1 MKAVRKGGHGGL
13 FADAGKRYGAR
24 MSSPA
29 LIRII
34 LAVALV
40 VLAADQLSK
49 WYVVEALGLQQRLY
63 IPVMPPFL
71 TFKMAWNT
79 GVNFG
84 LFGGGSQATRW
95 VLIGI
100 SVAVSAALIWWVLRR
115 QSAPMALGAGLVL
128 GGAIGNAIDRVRH
141 GAVADFLNT
150 SCCGIEN
157 PFSFN
162 VADIAI
168 FLGAVWIALK
178 A

>member
-1 MKAVRKGGHGGL
+1 MTPPITSSSL
-13 FADAGKRYGAR
+13 F
-24 MSSPA
+24 
-29 LIRII
+29 RII
-34 LAVALV
+34 VVVALL

-49 WYVVEALGLQQRLY
+49 WWVVEAMGLEERLA
-63 IPVMPPFL
+63 IPVLPPFL

-79 GVNFG
+79 GINFG
-84 LFGGGSQATRW
+84 LFGGGSEVTRW

-100 SVAVSAALIWWVLRR
+100 SVAVSAALVWWVLRR
-115 QSAPMALGAGLVL
+115 RSRAMAYGAGLVL

-150 SCCGIEN
+150 SCCGIDN

-162 VADIAI
+162 IADIAI
-168 FLGAVWIALK
+168 FLGAVWIALR

>member
-1 MKAVRKGGHGGL
+1 MIATVTSSASSSGL
-13 FADAGKRYGAR
+13 V
-24 MSSPA
+24 
-29 LIRII
+29 RII
-34 LAVALV
+34 AVVAVA

-49 WYVVEALGLQQRLY
+49 WWVVDVMGLDERLV
-63 IPVMPPFL
+63 IPVLPPLL

-84 LFGGGSQATRW
+84 LFGGGSDAMRW
-95 VLIGI
+95 VLIAI
-100 SVAVSAALIWWVLRR
+100 SVIVSAALVWWVLRR
-115 QSAPMALGAGLVL
+115 RSRPMAYGAGLVL
-128 GGAIGNAIDRVRH
+128 GGAIGNAIDRFRH

-150 SCCGIEN
+150 SCCGIDN

>member
-1 MKAVRKGGHGGL
+1 MK
-13 FADAGKRYGAR
+13 
-24 MSSPA
+24 SPPV
-29 LIRII
+29 LRII
-34 LAVALV
+34 LVVGTLV
-40 VLAADQLSK
+40 LVADQLSK
-49 WYVVEALGLQQRLY
+49 WYVVELLELRQRLV
-63 IPVMPPFL
+63 IPVLPPLL

-84 LFGGGSQATRW
+84 LFGGGHEATRW
-95 VLIGI
+95 ILVLI
-100 SVAVSAALIWWVLRR
+100 SVAVSAALVWWVMRR
-115 QSAPMALGAGLVL
+115 QSRPLALGAGLVL

-168 FLGAVWIALK
+168 FVGAVWIALR